1 MALTTPLILHHQSKK
16 RHSQCEGSFLTNP
29 GLPTDEPNKYSLL
42 IDWQQI
48 QRLGTPVS
56 RTATKFA
63 SFQAEIKDELR
74 NNSLKLHICHSLS
87 PPNNCTFLP
96 PFFAGA
102 SLAKKPSSRVYKLLI
117 SFFSSLVFW
126 VEKKKFLSFGFY
138 CPGNDIEWHGPEFTN
153 VVRLLQFD
161 PKKHR
166 KIAPAVTSRYRLE
179 LMNGS
184 PGSWQL

>member
-102 SLAKKPSSRVYKLLI
+102 SLAKKSSSRVYKLLI
-117 SFFSSLVFW
+117 SVCRRWCFEWKRRNFWVLVFIAQETTLNGTGQSSPTSFDCCNLTPKSTGKLPPPSPAAT
-126 VEKKKFLSFGFY
+126 VLS
-138 CPGNDIEWHGPEFTN
+138 
-153 VVRLLQFD
+153 
-161 PKKHR
+161 
-166 KIAPAVTSRYRLE
+166 
-179 LMNGS
+179 
-184 PGSWQL
+184 